1 MNLSFV
7 YLGESQ
13 YFTKLEKPDN
23 QGNPG
28 WDAFGGHM
36 MLHDVTI
43 FHQDIN
49 EQP

>member
-13 YFTKLEKPDN
+13 YFTK

-28 WDAFGGHM
+28 WDAFGGHV
-36 MLHDVTI
+36 MLHDVII
-43 FHQDIN
+43 FHQDLD